1 MIEGLFFISSQKR
14 NCSGGAG
21 MGVVISVVAENTGR
35 IIDIQSICLEMS
47 GKQMG
52 TVFEDSLISA

>member
-1 MIEGLFFISSQKR
+1 
-14 NCSGGAG
+14 
-21 MGVVISVVAENTGR
+21 MGVGVFVVAENPGR
-35 IIDIQSICLEMS
+35 VIDIQSICLEMS